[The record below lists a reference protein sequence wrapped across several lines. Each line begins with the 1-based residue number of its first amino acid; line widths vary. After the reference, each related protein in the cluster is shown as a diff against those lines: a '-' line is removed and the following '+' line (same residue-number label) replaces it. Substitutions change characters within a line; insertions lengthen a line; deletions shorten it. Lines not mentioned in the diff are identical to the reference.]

1 MRPLSTVA
9 RGGTVAASGLLCHA
23 TIAEE
28 QLAGAPSPP
37 EDTKP
42 PRYTSSQGSLRPPS
56 PSLGR
61 ARLISHLANNVLF
74 PNRPNSPKPFFFD
87 CRPSKFVLCS
97 NFHVKYITK
106 TSVTGLR
113 FSLVYC
119 CSSCSIPT
127 STRKSRYLSNSGLN
141 TILGKSLP
149 RNWRYAVT
157 FSHAIKPIRSKNC
170 RSARF
175 RCSRR
180 SFR

>member
-42 PRYTSSQGSLRPPS
+42 PRYTSSQGSPRPPS

-61 ARLISHLANNVLF
+61 TRLISHLANNVLF
-74 PNRPNSPKPFFFD
+74 PNRPNSPKPFFFN

-97 NFHVKYITK
+97 NFHQVIKRK
-106 TSVTGLR
+106 VA
-113 FSLVYC
+113 SLGFACILLFLLFDPNFLKKIQIFIKFWSQYNSWQESAQKLEI
-119 CSSCSIPT
+119 CSH
-127 STRKSRYLSNSGLN
+127 
-141 TILGKSLP
+141 
-149 RNWRYAVT
+149 
-157 FSHAIKPIRSKNC
+157 F
-170 RSARF
+170 
-175 RCSRR
+175 
-180 SFR
+180 

>member
-23 TIAEE
+23 TIAEQ
-28 QLAGAPSPP
+28 QLAAGRYQAS
-37 EDTKP
+37 P

-127 STRKSRYLSNSGLN
+127 SRRKSRYLSNSGLN

-157 FSHAIKPIRSKNC
+157 FSLAIKPIRSKNC

-175 RCSRR
+175 QCSRR
-180 SFR
+180 SFL